1 MVKVDDKEYHKI
13 ICENQVLKN
22 MIKNLHVFSQRAE
35 AMSYEGFFKT
45 SKTMLDS
52 FVHTIEHDNIINDG
66 VIDKTLL
73 ESEDSEYE
81 YESDSENHSELG

>member
-1 MVKVDDKEYHKI
+1 MIKVDEKEYHKI

-35 AMSYEGFFKT
+35 SMSYEGFFKT

-52 FVHTIEHDNIINDG
+52 FVHNIAHDNIIDDG
-66 VIDKTLL
+66 IIDKTLL
-73 ESEDSEYE
+73 ESDESEDLDSEK
-81 YESDSENHSELG
+81 HSELG

>member
-52 FVHTIEHDNIINDG
+52 FVHTINEDILIGEG

-73 ESEDSEYE
+73 ETESFES
-81 YESDSENHSELG
+81 ESDSENENFSELG

>member
-1 MVKVDDKEYHKI
+1 MIKVDKNEYHKI

-35 AMSYEGFFKT
+35 SMSYEGFFKT

-52 FVHTIEHDNIINDG
+52 FVHTINHENIIDG
-66 VIDKTLL
+66 SIIDKTLL
-73 ESEDSEYE
+73 ETDESEDSEN
-81 YESDSENHSELG
+81 ENFSELG